1 MLREILYGLCGN
13 FIFSLCLY
21 TYKKYNHKH
30 YDEII
35 TRLKQLERM
44 NNEYNN
50 INTEEIISRLKRIE
64 QCNDI
69 QTINTRNKNSQQFL
83 IEHKDKVGYFTDD
96 KYENIKWLPKE
107 DYYKK

>member
-35 TRLKQLERM
+35 E
-44 NNEYNN
+44 
-50 INTEEIISRLKRIE
+50 RLKRIE
-64 QCNDI
+64 AS
-69 QTINTRNKNSQQFL
+69 KNQQQFL
-83 IEHKDKVGYFTDD
+83 LEHKDKVGYFTDD
-96 KYENIKWLPKE
+96 KYENIKWLPNDNFTPKE
-107 DYYKK
+107 DHYKK